1 MWWCA
6 KEIGKICVLKH
17 RRVQWGPCRPQD
29 YCLLTLVLGRWA
41 GVKTANWNFFLI
53 DSAQFVLVWVR
64 IHTLV
69 VFGVQMNEQG
79 NSNNDDLVTVHLK
92 WSLYNYLNSI
102 CINWMYDK
110 SLIYKKICDIYI
122 HIQVDAPLLPLAPV
136 PQFCI
141 PCLPAGLTVAYVVGF
156 VKPSLRFL
164 VCLFSYSCFFSVF
177 DIQLL
182 SLISWNNQYQ
192 TVIPILPTR
201 LQFPSRKYSSI
212 PEPSNTLLYVGI

>member
-1 MWWCA
+1 MSWCEDC
-6 KEIGKICVLKH
+6 KLE
-17 RRVQWGPCRPQD
+17 
-29 YCLLTLVLGRWA
+29 
-41 GVKTANWNFFLI
+41 FFLI

-79 NSNNDDLVTVHLK
+79 NSNNDDPVTVHLE

-122 HIQVDAPLLPLAPV
+122 HIQIDAPPLPLAPV

-141 PCLPAGLTVAYVVGF
+141 LCLPAGLTVAYVVGF
-156 VKPSLRFL
+156 VNPSLRFL
-164 VCLFSYSCFFSVF
+164 VCPVFLFLCFLCVWYTTTIASV
-177 DIQLL
+177 
-182 SLISWNNQYQ
+182 SWNNQYQ
-192 TVIPILPTR
+192 TVIPILPIR
-201 LQFPSRKYSSI
+201 LQFPSRRYSSI
-212 PEPSNTLLYVGI
+212 PEPSNTLLYIGI